1 MVKASI
7 VFNYQI
13 ISTQQTH
20 MATQQN
26 SQGIKQVFATALT
39 CMLVWGAVNAAE
51 ESDYYAIDTFPTE
64 DLPMEVGAMTLMS
77 DGNLLIGTRRGDV
90 YVLENAYGNPDEAVF
105 RPWARGLAQPLGFLE
120 HKGWIYT
127 AQRGE
132 LTRIKDSD
140 GDGEADV
147 FETVCDAWDIS
158 GNYHEYN
165 FGPRMDK
172 EGFMWVTLNKPFGG
186 QPYADPDIKQ
196 AHWRGWAV
204 RVNPDTGEMFPM
216 AAGLRSPAGV
226 EDSPW
231 GDIFYTDN
239 QGEWCNAS
247 KLSHLEFG
255 DYHGHPWGLPTQKLA
270 GSPFDKM
277 PQPVSGTWMKD
288 MHQQIPEF
296 KMPAVWFPYEKM
308 GKSPSGLRW
317 DLTEGKFGPFQ
328 GQLFVADQHHATVMR
343 VFLEKVDGHWQG
355 ACLPFREGFQ
365 CGIIRICFGKDASLF
380 VGMSNAGWGG
390 RGNRPWGLQRLRWTG
405 EVPFEVKEMKAKP
418 DGFELSFTQP
428 VDPAT
433 AGKADAYRMESYT
446 YKLESRYGGPEDD
459 KKQVE
464 ITGVKVSDDGMRV
477 RLTISPIR
485 AGYVH
490 ELIMNGLTNKD
501 GVPLLHG
508 EAYYTLVNIPSDAHL

>member
-1 MVKASI
+1 
-7 VFNYQI
+7 
-13 ISTQQTH
+13 
-20 MATQQN
+20 
-26 SQGIKQVFATALT
+26 
-39 CMLVWGAVNAAE
+39 
-51 ESDYYAIDTFPTE
+51 
-64 DLPMEVGAMTLMS
+64 MS
-77 DGNLLIGTRRGDV
+77 DGNLLVGTRRGDV
-90 YVLENAYGNPDEAVF
+90 YVLENPYGDPASAVF

-120 HKGWIYT
+120 HNGWIYT

-132 LTRIKDSD
+132 LTRIKDSN
-140 GDGEADV
+140 GDGKADI

-172 EGFMWVTLNKPFGG
+172 EGFMWITLNKPFGG
-186 QPYADPDIKQ
+186 QPYADPEVKQ

-204 RVNPDTGEMFPM
+204 RVNPETGEMFPM

-270 GSPFDKM
+270 GAPFETM
-277 PQPVSGTWMKD
+277 PQPISGTFMKD
-288 MHQQIPEF
+288 MHQQIPQF
-296 KMPAVWFPYEKM
+296 KMPAVWFPYDKM

-317 DLTEGKFGPFQ
+317 DLTDGKFGPYA

-343 VFLEKVDGHWQG
+343 VNLENVDGHWQG
-355 ACLPFREGFQ
+355 ACFPFREGFQ
-365 CGIIRICFGKDASLF
+365 CGIIRICFGSDASLF

-390 RGNRPWGLQRLRWTG
+390 RGNRPWGLQRLKWTG
-405 EVPFEVKEMKAKP
+405 KIPFEVHEMKAQP
-418 DGFELSFTQP
+418 DGFKLTFTEP
-428 VDPAT
+428 VNPEAAANLDSY
-433 AGKADAYRMESYT
+433 KMESYT
-446 YKLESRYGGPEDD
+446 YRLESRYGGPEDD
-459 KKQVE
+459 KKEVKITHAQVS
-464 ITGVKVSDDGMRV
+464 KDGMSV
-477 RLTISPIR
+477 RIKIDPIR

-490 ELIMNGLTNKD
+490 ELHMEGLTSKKGD
-501 GVPLLHG
+501 SLLHD
-508 EAYYTLVNIPSDAHL
+508 EAYYTLVNIPTDAHL

>member
-1 MVKASI
+1 MKNSKPGLKTKTI
-7 VFNYQI
+7 MG
-13 ISTQQTH
+13 TQWKPEFTGKLGVL
-20 MATQQN
+20 ALAGLLACT
-26 SQGIKQVFATALT
+26 FAQ
-39 CMLVWGAVNAAE
+39 AAE
-51 ESDYYAIDTFPTE
+51 EAEYYQIDTFPTE

-77 DGNLLIGTRRGDV
+77 DGNLLVGTRRGDV
-90 YVLENAYGNPDEAVF
+90 YVLENAYGDPADAIF

-120 HKGWIYT
+120 HNGWIYT

-132 LTRIKDSD
+132 LSRMKDSN

-172 EGFMWVTLNKPFGG
+172 EGYMWVTLNKPFGG
-186 QPYADPDIKQ
+186 QPYSDPEIKQ

-204 RVNPDTGEMFPM
+204 RVHPETGEMFPM

-255 DYHGHPWGLPTQKLA
+255 DYHGHPWGLPTQKIA
-270 GSPFDKM
+270 GPPFETM
-277 PQPVSGTWMKD
+277 PQPVSGTFMKD
-288 MHQQIPEF
+288 MHQQIPQF

-317 DLTEGKFGPFQ
+317 DLTDGKFGPFA

-343 VFLEKVDGHWQG
+343 VNLENVDGHWQG
-355 ACLPFREGFQ
+355 ACFPFREGFQ

-390 RGNRPWGLQRLRWTG
+390 RGNRPWGLQRLKWTKQI
-405 EVPFEVKEMKAKP
+405 PFEVHEMKAQP
-418 DGFELSFTQP
+418 DGFELSFTEP
-428 VDPAT
+428 VDSKA
-433 AGKADAYRMESYT
+433 AGNAESYKMESYT
-446 YKLESRYGGPEDD
+446 YRLESRYGGPEDD
-459 KKQVE
+459 KLEVK
-464 ITGVKVSDDGMRV
+464 ITDVQVSDDGMRV
-477 RLTISPIR
+477 RLKIDPIR

-490 ELIMNGLTNKD
+490 ELHMD
-501 GVPLLHG
+501 GVTNREGDSLLHAD
-508 EAYYTLVNIPSDAHL
+508 AYYTLVNIPANAHL

>member
-1 MVKASI
+1 MV
-7 VFNYQI
+7 
-13 ISTQQTH
+13 TQFK
-20 MATQQN
+20 

-39 CMLVWGAVNAAE
+39 CMVAWAAANAAE
-51 ESDYYAIDTFPTE
+51 ESDYYVIDTFPTE
-64 DLPMEVGAMTLMS
+64 NLPMEVGAMTLMS

-120 HKGWIYT
+120 HEGWIYT

-172 EGFMWVTLNKPFGG
+172 EGYMWVTLNKPFGG
-186 QPYADPDIKQ
+186 QPYADPEIKQ

-270 GSPFDKM
+270 GAPFDAM
-277 PQPVSGTWMKD
+277 PQPISGTWMKD
-288 MHQQIPEF
+288 MHQQIPQF

-343 VFLEKVDGHWQG
+343 VFLENVDGHWQG

-433 AGKADAYRMESYT
+433 AGKAEAYKMESYT

-490 ELIMNGLTNKD
+490 ELIMNGLTNKE
-501 GVPLLHG
+501 GTPLLHS
-508 EAYYTLVNIPSDAHL
+508 EAYYTLVNIPSDSHL

>member
-1 MVKASI
+1 MQKSKPALNTKTIMGTHWKPGLTGKLGALVLAGLFAFS
-7 VFNYQI
+7 F
-13 ISTQQTH
+13 TQE
-20 MATQQN
+20 
-26 SQGIKQVFATALT
+26 
-39 CMLVWGAVNAAE
+39 AE
-51 ESDYYAIDTFPTE
+51 ESDYYQIETFSTE
-64 DLPMEVGAMTLMS
+64 ELPMEVGAMTLMS
-77 DGNLLIGTRRGDV
+77 DGNLLVGTRRGDV
-90 YVLENAYGNPDEAVF
+90 YVLENPYGDPASAVF

-120 HKGWIYT
+120 HNGWIYT

-132 LTRIKDSD
+132 LTRIKDSN
-140 GDGEADV
+140 GDGKADI

-172 EGFMWVTLNKPFGG
+172 EGFMWITLNKPFGG
-186 QPYADPDIKQ
+186 QPYADPEVKQ

-204 RVNPDTGEMFPM
+204 RVNPETGEMFPM

-270 GSPFDKM
+270 GAPFETM
-277 PQPVSGTWMKD
+277 PQPISGTFMKD
-288 MHQQIPEF
+288 MHQQIPQF
-296 KMPAVWFPYEKM
+296 KMPAVWFPYDKM

-317 DLTEGKFGPFQ
+317 DLTDGKFGPYA

-343 VFLEKVDGHWQG
+343 VNLENVDGHWQG
-355 ACLPFREGFQ
+355 ACFPFREGFQ
-365 CGIIRICFGKDASLF
+365 CGIIRICFGSDASLF

-390 RGNRPWGLQRLRWTG
+390 RGNRPWGLQRLKWTG
-405 EVPFEVKEMKAKP
+405 KIPFEVHEMKAQP
-418 DGFELSFTQP
+418 DGFKLTFTERVNP
-428 VDPAT
+428 EAAANLDSY
-433 AGKADAYRMESYT
+433 KMESYT
-446 YKLESRYGGPEDD
+446 YRLESRYGGPEDD
-459 KKQVE
+459 KKEVKITHAQVS
-464 ITGVKVSDDGMRV
+464 KDGMSV
-477 RLTISPIR
+477 RIKIDPIR

-490 ELIMNGLTNKD
+490 ELHMEGLTSKKGD
-501 GVPLLHG
+501 SLLHD
-508 EAYYTLVNIPSDAHL
+508 EAYYTLVNIPTDAHL

>member
-1 MVKASI
+1 MFNHQLFSI
-7 VFNYQI
+7 
-13 ISTQQTH
+13 QQTH

-39 CMLVWGAVNAAE
+39 CMLAWGTVNAAE

-120 HKGWIYT
+120 HEGWIYT

-172 EGFMWVTLNKPFGG
+172 EGYMWVTLNKPFGG

-270 GSPFDKM
+270 GAPFDKM
-277 PQPVSGTWMKD
+277 PQPISGTWMKD

-317 DLTEGKFGPFQ
+317 DLTDGKFGPFQ
-328 GQLFVADQHHATVMR
+328 SQLFVADQHHATVMR
-343 VFLEKVDGHWQG
+343 VFLENVDGHWQG

-365 CGIIRICFGKDASLF
+365 CGIIRIAFGKDASLF

-433 AGKADAYRMESYT
+433 AGKADAYKMESYT

-501 GVPLLHG
+501 GTPLLHG

>member
-1 MVKASI
+1 MQKSKPALNTKTIMGTHWKPGLTGKLGALVLAGLFAFS
-7 VFNYQI
+7 F
-13 ISTQQTH
+13 TQE
-20 MATQQN
+20 
-26 SQGIKQVFATALT
+26 
-39 CMLVWGAVNAAE
+39 AE
-51 ESDYYAIDTFPTE
+51 ESDYYQIETFSTE
-64 DLPMEVGAMTLMS
+64 ELPMEVGAMTLMS
-77 DGNLLIGTRRGDV
+77 DGNLLVGTRRGDV
-90 YVLENAYGNPDEAVF
+90 YVLENPYGDPASAVF

-120 HKGWIYT
+120 HNGWIYT

-132 LTRIKDSD
+132 LTRIKDSN
-140 GDGEADV
+140 GDGKADI

-172 EGFMWVTLNKPFGG
+172 EGFMWITLNKPFGG
-186 QPYADPDIKQ
+186 QPYADPEVKQ

-204 RVNPDTGEMFPM
+204 RVNPETGEMFPM

-270 GSPFDKM
+270 GAPFETM
-277 PQPVSGTWMKD
+277 PQPISGTFMKD
-288 MHQQIPEF
+288 MHQQIPQF
-296 KMPAVWFPYEKM
+296 KMPAVWFPYDKM

-317 DLTEGKFGPFQ
+317 DLTDGKFGPYA

-343 VFLEKVDGHWQG
+343 VNLENVDGHWQG
-355 ACLPFREGFQ
+355 ACFPFREGFQ
-365 CGIIRICFGKDASLF
+365 CGIIRICFGSDASLF

-390 RGNRPWGLQRLRWTG
+390 RGNRPWGLQRLKWTG
-405 EVPFEVKEMKAKP
+405 KIPFEVHEMKAQP
-418 DGFELSFTQP
+418 DGFKLTFTEP
-428 VDPAT
+428 VNPEAAANLDSY
-433 AGKADAYRMESYT
+433 KMESYT
-446 YKLESRYGGPEDD
+446 YRLESRYGGPEDD
-459 KKQVE
+459 KKEVKITHAQVS
-464 ITGVKVSDDGMRV
+464 KDGMSV
-477 RLTISPIR
+477 RIKIDPIR

-490 ELIMNGLTNKD
+490 ELHMEGLTSKKGD
-501 GVPLLHG
+501 SLLHD
-508 EAYYTLVNIPSDAHL
+508 EAYYTLVNIPTDAHL

>member
-1 MVKASI
+1 MGTHWKPGLTGKLGALVLAGLFAFS
-7 VFNYQI
+7 F
-13 ISTQQTH
+13 TQE
-20 MATQQN
+20 
-26 SQGIKQVFATALT
+26 
-39 CMLVWGAVNAAE
+39 AE
-51 ESDYYAIDTFPTE
+51 ESDYYQIETFSTE
-64 DLPMEVGAMTLMS
+64 ELPMEVGAMTLMS
-77 DGNLLIGTRRGDV
+77 DGNLLVGTRRGDV
-90 YVLENAYGNPDEAVF
+90 YVLENPYGDPASAVF

-120 HKGWIYT
+120 HNGWIYT

-132 LTRIKDSD
+132 LTRIKDSN
-140 GDGEADV
+140 GDGKADI

-172 EGFMWVTLNKPFGG
+172 EGFMWITLNKPFGG
-186 QPYADPDIKQ
+186 QPYADPEVKQ

-204 RVNPDTGEMFPM
+204 RVNPETGEMFPM

-270 GSPFDKM
+270 GAPFETM
-277 PQPVSGTWMKD
+277 PQPISGTFMKD
-288 MHQQIPEF
+288 MHQQIPQF
-296 KMPAVWFPYEKM
+296 KMPAVWFPYDKM

-317 DLTEGKFGPFQ
+317 DLTDGKFGPYA

-343 VFLEKVDGHWQG
+343 VNLENVDGHWQG
-355 ACLPFREGFQ
+355 ACFPFREGFQ
-365 CGIIRICFGKDASLF
+365 CGIIRICFGSDASLF

-390 RGNRPWGLQRLRWTG
+390 RGNRPWGLQRLKWTG
-405 EVPFEVKEMKAKP
+405 KIPFEVHEMKAQP
-418 DGFELSFTQP
+418 DGFKLTFTEP
-428 VDPAT
+428 VNPEAAANLDSY
-433 AGKADAYRMESYT
+433 KMESYT
-446 YKLESRYGGPEDD
+446 YRLESRYGGPEDD
-459 KKQVE
+459 KKEVKITHAQVS
-464 ITGVKVSDDGMRV
+464 KDGMSV
-477 RLTISPIR
+477 RIKIDPIR

-490 ELIMNGLTNKD
+490 ELHMEGLTSKKGD
-501 GVPLLHG
+501 SLLHD
-508 EAYYTLVNIPSDAHL
+508 EAYYTLVNIPTDAHL

>member
-1 MVKASI
+1 MQKSKPALNTKTIMGTHWKPGLTGKLGALVLAGLFAFS
-7 VFNYQI
+7 F
-13 ISTQQTH
+13 TQE
-20 MATQQN
+20 
-26 SQGIKQVFATALT
+26 
-39 CMLVWGAVNAAE
+39 AE
-51 ESDYYAIDTFPTE
+51 ESDYYQIETFSTE
-64 DLPMEVGAMTLMS
+64 ELPMEVGAMTLMS
-77 DGNLLIGTRRGDV
+77 DGNLLVGTRRGDV
-90 YVLENAYGNPDEAVF
+90 YVLENPYGDPASAVF

-120 HKGWIYT
+120 HNGWIYT

-132 LTRIKDSD
+132 LTRIKDSN
-140 GDGEADV
+140 GDGKADI

-172 EGFMWVTLNKPFGG
+172 EGFMWITLNKPFGG
-186 QPYADPDIKQ
+186 QPYADPEVKQ

-204 RVNPDTGEMFPM
+204 RVNPETGEMFPM

-270 GSPFDKM
+270 GAPFETM
-277 PQPVSGTWMKD
+277 PQPISGTFMKD
-288 MHQQIPEF
+288 MHQQIPQF
-296 KMPAVWFPYEKM
+296 KMPAVWFPYDKM

-317 DLTEGKFGPFQ
+317 DLTDGKFGPYA

-343 VFLEKVDGHWQG
+343 VNLENVDGHWQG
-355 ACLPFREGFQ
+355 ACFPFREGFQ
-365 CGIIRICFGKDASLF
+365 CGIIRICFGSDASLF

-390 RGNRPWGLQRLRWTG
+390 RGNRPWGLQRLKWTG
-405 EVPFEVKEMKAKP
+405 KIPFEVHEMKAQP
-418 DGFELSFTQP
+418 DGFKLTFTEP
-428 VDPAT
+428 VNPEAAANLDSY
-433 AGKADAYRMESYT
+433 KMESYT
-446 YKLESRYGGPEDD
+446 YRLESRYGGPEDD
-459 KKQVE
+459 KKEVKITHAQVS
-464 ITGVKVSDDGMRV
+464 KDGMSV
-477 RLTISPIR
+477 RIKIDPIR

-490 ELIMNGLTNKD
+490 ELHMEGLTSKKGD
-501 GVPLLHG
+501 SLLH
-508 EAYYTLVNIPSDAHL
+508 D

>member
-1 MVKASI
+1 MQKSKPALNTKTIMGTHWKPGLTGKLGALVLAGLFAFS
-7 VFNYQI
+7 F
-13 ISTQQTH
+13 TQE
-20 MATQQN
+20 
-26 SQGIKQVFATALT
+26 
-39 CMLVWGAVNAAE
+39 AE
-51 ESDYYAIDTFPTE
+51 ESDYYQIETFSTE
-64 DLPMEVGAMTLMS
+64 ELPMEVGAMTLMS
-77 DGNLLIGTRRGDV
+77 DGNLLVGTRRGDV
-90 YVLENAYGNPDEAVF
+90 YVLENPYGDPASAVF

-120 HKGWIYT
+120 HNGGIYT

-132 LTRIKDSD
+132 LTRIKDSN
-140 GDGEADV
+140 GDGKADI

-172 EGFMWVTLNKPFGG
+172 EGFMWITLNKPFGG
-186 QPYADPDIKQ
+186 QPYADPEVKQ

-204 RVNPDTGEMFPM
+204 RVNPETGEMFPM

-270 GSPFDKM
+270 GAPFETM
-277 PQPVSGTWMKD
+277 PQPISGTFMKD
-288 MHQQIPEF
+288 MHQQIPQF
-296 KMPAVWFPYEKM
+296 KMPAVWFPYDKM

-317 DLTEGKFGPFQ
+317 DLTDGKFGPYA

-343 VFLEKVDGHWQG
+343 VNLENVDGHWQG
-355 ACLPFREGFQ
+355 ACFPFREGFQ
-365 CGIIRICFGKDASLF
+365 CGIIRICVGSDASLF

-390 RGNRPWGLQRLRWTG
+390 RGNRPWGLQRLKWTG
-405 EVPFEVKEMKAKP
+405 KIPFEVHEMKAQP
-418 DGFELSFTQP
+418 DGFKLTFTEP
-428 VDPAT
+428 VNPEAAANLDSY
-433 AGKADAYRMESYT
+433 KMESYT
-446 YKLESRYGGPEDD
+446 YRLESRYGGPEDD
-459 KKQVE
+459 KKEVKITHAQVS
-464 ITGVKVSDDGMRV
+464 KDGMSV
-477 RLTISPIR
+477 RIKIDPIR

-490 ELIMNGLTNKD
+490 ELHMEGLTSKKGD
-501 GVPLLHG
+501 SLLHD
-508 EAYYTLVNIPSDAHL
+508 EAYYTLVNIPTDAHL

>member
-1 MVKASI
+1 MQKSKPALNTKTIMGTHWKPGLTGKLGALVLAGLFAFS
-7 VFNYQI
+7 F
-13 ISTQQTH
+13 TQE
-20 MATQQN
+20 
-26 SQGIKQVFATALT
+26 
-39 CMLVWGAVNAAE
+39 AE
-51 ESDYYAIDTFPTE
+51 ESDYYQIETFSTE
-64 DLPMEVGAMTLMS
+64 KLPMEVGAMTLMS
-77 DGNLLIGTRRGDV
+77 DGNLLVGTRRGDV
-90 YVLENAYGNPDEAVF
+90 YVLENPYGDPASAVF

-120 HKGWIYT
+120 HNGWIYT

-132 LTRIKDSD
+132 LTRIKDSN
-140 GDGEADV
+140 GDGKADI

-172 EGFMWVTLNKPFGG
+172 EGFMWITLNKPFGG
-186 QPYADPDIKQ
+186 QPYADPEVKQ

-204 RVNPDTGEMFPM
+204 RVNPETGEMFPM

-270 GSPFDKM
+270 GAPFETM
-277 PQPVSGTWMKD
+277 PQPISGTFMKD
-288 MHQQIPEF
+288 MHQQIPQF
-296 KMPAVWFPYEKM
+296 KMPAVWFPYDKM

-317 DLTEGKFGPFQ
+317 DLTDGKFGPYA

-343 VFLEKVDGHWQG
+343 VNLENVDGHWQG
-355 ACLPFREGFQ
+355 ACFPFREGFQ
-365 CGIIRICFGKDASLF
+365 CGIIRICFGSDASLF

-390 RGNRPWGLQRLRWTG
+390 RGNRPWGLQRLKWTG
-405 EVPFEVKEMKAKP
+405 KIPFEVHEMKAQP
-418 DGFELSFTQP
+418 DGFKLTFTEP
-428 VDPAT
+428 VNPEAAANLDSY
-433 AGKADAYRMESYT
+433 KMESYT
-446 YKLESRYGGPEDD
+446 YRLESRYGGPEDD
-459 KKQVE
+459 KKEVKITHAQVS
-464 ITGVKVSDDGMRV
+464 KDGMSV
-477 RLTISPIR
+477 RIKIDPIR

-490 ELIMNGLTNKD
+490 ELHMEGLTSKKGD
-501 GVPLLHG
+501 SLLHD
-508 EAYYTLVNIPSDAHL
+508 EAYYTLVNIPTDAHL

>member
-1 MVKASI
+1 
-7 VFNYQI
+7 
-13 ISTQQTH
+13 
-20 MATQQN
+20 
-26 SQGIKQVFATALT
+26 
-39 CMLVWGAVNAAE
+39 
-51 ESDYYAIDTFPTE
+51 
-64 DLPMEVGAMTLMS
+64 MTLLG
-77 DGNLLIGTRRGDV
+77 DGNLLVGTRRGDV
-90 YVLENAYGNPDEAVF
+90 YVLENPYGAPEAAQF

-120 HKGWIYT
+120 HQGWIYT

-132 LTRIKDSD
+132 LTRMKDAD
-140 GDGEADV
+140 GDGAADT

-172 EGFMWVTLNKPFGG
+172 EGFMWITLNKPFGG
-186 QPYADPDIKQ
+186 QPYADPEIKQ

-270 GSPFDKM
+270 GEPFDGI

-288 MHQQIPEF
+288 MHHQIPQF
-296 KMPAVWFPYEKM
+296 KMPAVWFPYDKM

-317 DLTEGKFGPFQ
+317 DRSEGKFGPFAN
-328 GQLFVADQHHATVMR
+328 QLFVADQHHATVMR
-343 VFLEKVDGHWQG
+343 VVLEQVDGHWQG

-365 CGIIRICFGKDASLF
+365 CGIIRLCFGQDASLF

-405 EVPFEVKEMKAKP
+405 KVPFEIHEMKAQP
-418 DGFELSFTQP
+418 DGFTLSFTEP

-433 AGKADAYRMESYT
+433 ASKVEAYAMESYT
-446 YKLESRYGGPEDD
+446 YRLESRYGGPEDD
-459 KKQVE
+459 KQE
-464 ITGVKVSDDGMRV
+464 LKVTKAVVSEDGMRV
-477 RLTISPIR
+477 RLHVDALR

-490 ELIMNGLTNKD
+490 ELHLEGIQSQSQR
-501 GVPLLHG
+501 PLLHG
-508 EAYYTLVNIPSDAHL
+508 EAYYTLVNIPRSTHL

>member
-158 GNYHEYN
+158 GNYHEYK

-270 GSPFDKM
+270 GAPFDKM

-343 VFLEKVDGHWQG
+343 VFLENVDGHWQG

-365 CGIIRICFGKDASLF
+365 CGIIRIAFGKDASLF
-380 VGMSNAGWGG
+380 VGMSNAGGGG

-405 EVPFEVKEMKAKP
+405 GVPFEVKEMKAKP

-433 AGKADAYRMESYT
+433 AGKVDAYKMESYT

>member
-1 MVKASI
+1 MQKSKPALNTKTIMGTHWKPGLTGKLGALVLAGLFAFS
-7 VFNYQI
+7 F
-13 ISTQQTH
+13 TQE
-20 MATQQN
+20 
-26 SQGIKQVFATALT
+26 
-39 CMLVWGAVNAAE
+39 AE
-51 ESDYYAIDTFPTE
+51 ESDYYQIETFSTE
-64 DLPMEVGAMTLMS
+64 ELPMEVGAMTLMS
-77 DGNLLIGTRRGDV
+77 DGNLLVGTRRGDV
-90 YVLENAYGNPDEAVF
+90 YVLENPYGDPASAVF

-120 HKGWIYT
+120 HNGWIYT

-132 LTRIKDSD
+132 LTRIKDSN
-140 GDGEADV
+140 GDGKADI

-172 EGFMWVTLNKPFGG
+172 EGFMWITLNKPFGG
-186 QPYADPDIKQ
+186 QPYADPEVKQ

-204 RVNPDTGEMFPM
+204 RVNPETGEMFPM

-270 GSPFDKM
+270 GAPFETM
-277 PQPVSGTWMKD
+277 PQPISGTFMKD
-288 MHQQIPEF
+288 MHQQIPQF
-296 KMPAVWFPYEKM
+296 KMPAVWFPYDKM

-317 DLTEGKFGPFQ
+317 DLTDGKFGPYA

-343 VFLEKVDGHWQG
+343 VNLENVDGHWQG
-355 ACLPFREGFQ
+355 ACFPFREGFQ
-365 CGIIRICFGKDASLF
+365 CGIIRICFGSDASLF

-390 RGNRPWGLQRLRWTG
+390 RGNRPWGLQRLKWTG
-405 EVPFEVKEMKAKP
+405 KIPFEVHEMKAQP
-418 DGFELSFTQP
+418 DGFKLTFTEP
-428 VDPAT
+428 VNPEAAANLDSY
-433 AGKADAYRMESYT
+433 KMESYT
-446 YKLESRYGGPEDD
+446 YRLESRYGGPEDD
-459 KKQVE
+459 KKEVKITHAQVS
-464 ITGVKVSDDGMRV
+464 KDGMSV
-477 RLTISPIR
+477 RIKIDPSR

-490 ELIMNGLTNKD
+490 ELHMEGLTSKKGD
-501 GVPLLHG
+501 SLLHD
-508 EAYYTLVNIPSDAHL
+508 EAYYTLVNIPTDAHL

>member
-1 MVKASI
+1 M
-7 VFNYQI
+7 FNHQN

-39 CMLVWGAVNAAE
+39 CMLAWGAVNAAE

-120 HKGWIYT
+120 HEGWIYT

-270 GSPFDKM
+270 GAPFDKM
-277 PQPVSGTWMKD
+277 PQPISGTWMKD

-343 VFLEKVDGHWQG
+343 VFLENVDGHWQG

-365 CGIIRICFGKDASLF
+365 CGIIRIAFGKDASLF

-433 AGKADAYRMESYT
+433 AGKVDAYKMESYT

-501 GVPLLHG
+501 GTPLLHG

>member
-1 MVKASI
+1 
-7 VFNYQI
+7 
-13 ISTQQTH
+13 
-20 MATQQN
+20 
-26 SQGIKQVFATALT
+26 
-39 CMLVWGAVNAAE
+39 
-51 ESDYYAIDTFPTE
+51 
-64 DLPMEVGAMTLMS
+64 
-77 DGNLLIGTRRGDV
+77 
-90 YVLENAYGNPDEAVF
+90 
-105 RPWARGLAQPLGFLE
+105 
-120 HKGWIYT
+120 
-127 AQRGE
+127 
-132 LTRIKDSD
+132 
-140 GDGEADV
+140 
-147 FETVCDAWDIS
+147 
-158 GNYHEYN
+158 
-165 FGPRMDK
+165 
-172 EGFMWVTLNKPFGG
+172 
-186 QPYADPDIKQ
+186 
-196 AHWRGWAV
+196 
-204 RVNPDTGEMFPM
+204 
-216 AAGLRSPAGV
+216 
-226 EDSPW
+226 
-231 GDIFYTDN
+231 
-239 QGEWCNAS
+239 
-247 KLSHLEFG
+247 
-255 DYHGHPWGLPTQKLA
+255 
-270 GSPFDKM
+270 M
-277 PQPVSGTWMKD
+277 PQPISGTWMKD

-343 VFLEKVDGHWQG
+343 VFLENVDGHWQG

-365 CGIIRICFGKDASLF
+365 CGIIRIAFGKDASLF

-433 AGKADAYRMESYT
+433 AGKVDAYKMESYT

-501 GVPLLHG
+501 GTPLLHG

>member
-1 MVKASI
+1 MQKSKPALNTKTIMGTHWKPGLTGKLGALVLAGLFAFS
-7 VFNYQI
+7 F
-13 ISTQQTH
+13 TQE
-20 MATQQN
+20 
-26 SQGIKQVFATALT
+26 
-39 CMLVWGAVNAAE
+39 AE
-51 ESDYYAIDTFPTE
+51 ESDYYQIETFSTE
-64 DLPMEVGAMTLMS
+64 ELPMEVGAMTLMS
-77 DGNLLIGTRRGDV
+77 DGNLLVGTRRGDV
-90 YVLENAYGNPDEAVF
+90 YVLENPYGDPASAVF

-120 HKGWIYT
+120 HNGWIYT

-132 LTRIKDSD
+132 LTRIKDSN
-140 GDGEADV
+140 GDGKADI

-172 EGFMWVTLNKPFGG
+172 EGFMWITLNKPFGG
-186 QPYADPDIKQ
+186 QPYADPEVKQ

-204 RVNPDTGEMFPM
+204 RVNPETGEMFPM

-270 GSPFDKM
+270 GAPFETM
-277 PQPVSGTWMKD
+277 PQPISGTFMKD
-288 MHQQIPEF
+288 MHQQIPQF
-296 KMPAVWFPYEKM
+296 KMPAVWFPYDKM

-317 DLTEGKFGPFQ
+317 DLTDGKFGPYA

-343 VFLEKVDGHWQG
+343 VNLENVDGHWQG
-355 ACLPFREGFQ
+355 ACFPFREGFQ
-365 CGIIRICFGKDASLF
+365 CGIIRICFGSDASLF

-390 RGNRPWGLQRLRWTG
+390 RGNRPWGLQRLKWTG
-405 EVPFEVKEMKAKP
+405 KIPFEVHEMKAQP
-418 DGFELSFTQP
+418 DGFKLTFTEP
-428 VDPAT
+428 VNPEAAANLDSY
-433 AGKADAYRMESYT
+433 KMESYT
-446 YKLESRYGGPEDD
+446 YRLESRYGGPEAD
-459 KKQVE
+459 KKEVKINHAQVS
-464 ITGVKVSDDGMRV
+464 KDGMSV
-477 RLTISPIR
+477 RIKIDPIR

-490 ELIMNGLTNKD
+490 ELHMEGLTSKKGD
-501 GVPLLHG
+501 SLLHD
-508 EAYYTLVNIPSDAHL
+508 EAYYTLVNIPTDAHL

>member
-1 MVKASI
+1 MQKSKPALNTKTIMGTHWKPGLTGKLGALVLAGLFALS
-7 VFNYQI
+7 F
-13 ISTQQTH
+13 TQE
-20 MATQQN
+20 
-26 SQGIKQVFATALT
+26 
-39 CMLVWGAVNAAE
+39 AE
-51 ESDYYAIDTFPTE
+51 ESDYYQIETFSTE
-64 DLPMEVGAMTLMS
+64 ELPMEVGAMTLMS
-77 DGNLLIGTRRGDV
+77 DGNLLVGTRRGDV
-90 YVLENAYGNPDEAVF
+90 YVLENPYGDPASAVF

-120 HKGWIYT
+120 HNGWIYT

-132 LTRIKDSD
+132 LTRIKDSN
-140 GDGEADV
+140 GDGKADI

-172 EGFMWVTLNKPFGG
+172 EGFMWITLNKPFGG
-186 QPYADPDIKQ
+186 QPYADPEVKQ

-204 RVNPDTGEMFPM
+204 RVNPETGEMFPM

-270 GSPFDKM
+270 GAPFETM
-277 PQPVSGTWMKD
+277 PQPISGTFMKD
-288 MHQQIPEF
+288 MHQQIPQF
-296 KMPAVWFPYEKM
+296 KMPAVWFPYDKM

-317 DLTEGKFGPFQ
+317 DLTDGKFGPYA

-343 VFLEKVDGHWQG
+343 VNLENVDGHWQG
-355 ACLPFREGFQ
+355 ACFPFREGFQ
-365 CGIIRICFGKDASLF
+365 CGIIRICFGSDASLF

-390 RGNRPWGLQRLRWTG
+390 RGNRPWGLQRLKWTG
-405 EVPFEVKEMKAKP
+405 KIPFEVHEMKAQP
-418 DGFELSFTQP
+418 DGFKLTFTEP
-428 VDPAT
+428 VNPEAAANLDSY
-433 AGKADAYRMESYT
+433 KMESYT
-446 YKLESRYGGPEDD
+446 YRLESRYGGPEDD
-459 KKQVE
+459 KKEVKITHAQVS
-464 ITGVKVSDDGMRV
+464 KDGMSV
-477 RLTISPIR
+477 RIKIDPIR

-490 ELIMNGLTNKD
+490 ELHMEGLTSKKGD
-501 GVPLLHG
+501 SLLHD
-508 EAYYTLVNIPSDAHL
+508 EAYYTLVNIPTDAHL

>member
-1 MVKASI
+1 M
-7 VFNYQI
+7 FNYQI

-270 GSPFDKM
+270 GAPFDKM

-343 VFLEKVDGHWQG
+343 VFLENVDGHWQG

-433 AGKADAYRMESYT
+433 AGKVDAYKMESYT

>member
-1 MVKASI
+1 
-7 VFNYQI
+7 
-13 ISTQQTH
+13 

-39 CMLVWGAVNAAE
+39 CMLAWGTVNAAE

-120 HKGWIYT
+120 HEGWIYT

-172 EGFMWVTLNKPFGG
+172 EGYMWVTLNKPFGG

-270 GSPFDKM
+270 GAPFDKM
-277 PQPVSGTWMKD
+277 PQPISGTWMKD

-317 DLTEGKFGPFQ
+317 DLTDGKFGPFQ
-328 GQLFVADQHHATVMR
+328 SQLFVADQHHATVMR
-343 VFLEKVDGHWQG
+343 VFLENVDGHWQG

-365 CGIIRICFGKDASLF
+365 CGIIRIAFGKDASLF

-433 AGKADAYRMESYT
+433 AGKADAYKMESYT

-501 GVPLLHG
+501 GTPLLHG

>member
-1 MVKASI
+1 MNAMGLRTSRAMVLVGCLACAS
-7 VFNYQI
+7 
-13 ISTQQTH
+13 
-20 MATQQN
+20 M
-26 SQGIKQVFATALT
+26 QG
-39 CMLVWGAVNAAE
+39 AE
-51 ESDYYAIDTFPTE
+51 EADYYDMDTFPTE

-77 DGNLLIGTRRGDV
+77 DGNILVGTRRGDV
-90 YVLENAYGNPDEAVF
+90 YVVEHAYGDPADAIF

-120 HKGWIYT
+120 HDGWIYT

-132 LTRIKDSD
+132 LTRMQDSN
-140 GDGEADV
+140 GDGEADI

-172 EGFMWVTLNKPFGG
+172 EGYMWVTLNKPFGG

-196 AHWRGWAV
+196 SHWRGWAV
-204 RVNPDTGEMFPM
+204 RINPESGEMFPM

-270 GSPFDKM
+270 GPPFETM
-277 PQPVSGTWMKD
+277 PKPVSGTWMKD
-288 MHQQIPEF
+288 MHEQIPQF
-296 KMPAVWFPYEKM
+296 KMPAVWFPYDKM

-317 DLTEGKFGPFQ
+317 DLTEGKFGPFA

-343 VFLEKVDGHWQG
+343 VQLENVRGHWQG
-355 ACLPFREGFQ
+355 ACFPFREGFQ

-405 EVPFEVKEMKAKP
+405 KIPFEMHEMKARP
-418 DGFELSFTQP
+418 DGFELSFTKP
-428 VDPAT
+428 VDAQT
-433 AGKADAYRMESYT
+433 AGDPDSYKMESYT
-446 YKLESRYGGPEDD
+446 YRLESRYGGPEGD
-459 KKQVE
+459 KKDVA
-464 ITGVKVSDDGMRV
+464 ITGAKVSEDGLRV
-477 RLTISPIR
+477 RLTLSPIR
-485 AGYVH
+485 KGYVH
-490 ELIMNGLTNKD
+490 ELHTTHLKSRD
-501 GVPLLHG
+501 GAPLLHT
-508 EAYYTLVNIPSDAHL
+508 EAYYTLAEIPEDTHL